1 MMNQMKVKSPQGFQK
16 VNEWM
21 QSNQNPKDIIIQQIK
36 KMTPEQKQAFLNGA
50 NNMGVPQNILSELQN
65 LK

>member
-1 MMNQMKVKSPQGFQK
+1 MKAKSPQGYQK
-16 VNEWM
+16 INEWM
-21 QSNQNPKDIIIQQIK
+21 NANKNPKDIIIQQVK
-36 KMTPEQKQAFLNGA
+36 KMTPEQKQSFLNGA